1 MSEAVVMSDDKSV
14 EQVEE
19 LSVNEYLKTDSDFL
33 RGTIE
38 EGLDTAVTGS
48 FSEGDQQLIKFHGFY
63 QQDDRDLRNE
73 RKEQK
78 LEPLYSFMLRARVAG
93 GVCTPEQ
100 WLGVDEISST
110 LTSSNSIRLTT
121 RQTFQ
126 YHGISKRNLRTLIQG
141 LDSKA
146 LDSIAACGDVNR
158 NVMCNPNPVESR
170 LHEQAYYWAKQL
182 SDTYLPH
189 TKAYAEIWLGDD
201 KVVTCEGET
210 VEPVYGKTYLP
221 RKFKMAVAVPPDN
234 DVDVYT
240 NDLGLIAVAEEGEL
254 IGFNLV
260 AGGGMGSTHGE
271 VQTFPRLA
279 DDFGFIKSEDVL
291 KFAEAVLTVQRDWG
305 NRSNRKLSRLKYTI
319 VKYGYEVF
327 KAEVEKRAGVKFEPK
342 RDVVIGDRGDRYG
355 WIKGVDSKWHL
366 TLFIEGG
373 RIKDLPGQPLQTG
386 LREIAKI
393 HKGDFRMTSNQNFII
408 ASVAEEDKAE
418 IEALARSHGLM
429 GKLITETRGRSIACV
444 ALPTCALA
452 MAEAERYFP
461 DFLTKVEFLQE
472 KHGFLDQ
479 GIVIRMTGCPNGCAR
494 PFAAEIG
501 LVGKAP
507 GRYNLYLG
515 ASFEGTRLN
524 KLYRENI
531 QEAEI
536 LSELDGL
543 FARYVAERE
552 QGETFGNFTVRIGVV
567 TAVIDAAKDF
577 HEQSNH
583 A

>member
-1 MSEAVVMSDDKSV
+1 MSDEKSMSDKKSL
-14 EQVEE
+14 QKTATKDQK
-19 LSVNEYLKTDSDFL
+19 LAVNEYLKTDSDYL
-33 RGTIE
+33 RGTIKQ
-38 EGLDTAVTGS
+38 GLGTAVTGS
-48 FSEGDQQLIKFHGFY
+48 FSDGDQQLIKFHGFY

-78 LEPLYSFMLRARVAG
+78 LEPLYSFMLRARVPG
-93 GVCTPEQ
+93 GVCTTRQ
-100 WLGVDEISST
+100 WLGVDKIASE

-126 YHGISKRNLRTLIQG
+126 YHGIPKRNLKTIIRD
-141 LDSKA
+141 LDREA

-158 NVMCNPNPVESR
+158 NVMCNPNPVESK
-170 LHEQAYYWAKQL
+170 LHAQAYEWAKKL
-182 SDTYLPH
+182 SDNMLPH
-189 TKAYAEIWLGDD
+189 TKAYAEIWLDD
-201 KVVTCEGET
+201 EKLVTT
-210 VEPVYGKTYLP
+210 KDDAEPVYGETYLP

-240 NDLGLIAVAEEGEL
+240 NDLGFVAVAEEGEL
-254 IGFNLV
+254 VGFNLV

-271 VQTFPRLA
+271 VETFPRLA
-279 DDFGFIKSEDVL
+279 DDFGFIKLENTL
-291 KFAEAVLTVQRDWG
+291 KFAEAVMTVQRDWG
-305 NRSNRKLSRLKYTI
+305 NRVNRKRARLKYTI
-319 VKYGYEVF
+319 VDHGYEAF
-327 KAEVEKRAGVKFEPK
+327 KAELEKRVGVAFEPK

-355 WIKGVDSKWHL
+355 WIKGVENDWHL

-373 RIKDLPGQPLQTG
+373 RIKDMPGEPLQTG
-386 LREIAKI
+386 MREIAKV
-393 HKGDFRMTSNQNFII
+393 HKGDFRMTSNQNVII
-408 ASVAEEDKAE
+408 AGVHEDDKAQ
-418 IEALARSHGLM
+418 IEDLARQHGLM
-429 GKLITETRGRSIACV
+429 GRLISETRGHSIACV

-461 DFLTKVEFLQE
+461 DFLSKVESLQD

-479 GIVIRMTGCPNGCAR
+479 AIVIRMTGCPNGCAR

-524 KLYRENI
+524 KLHKENI

-536 LSELDGL
+536 MAELDSL
-543 FARYVAERE
+543 FGRYAAEKE
-552 QGETFGNFTVRIGVV
+552 AGETFGNFTVRVGVV
-567 TAVIDAAKDF
+567 KAVHDAAKEF
-577 HEQSNH
+577 HG
-583 A
+583 

>member
-1 MSEAVVMSDDKSV
+1 MSDDKSV
-14 EQVEE
+14 QKVEA
-19 LSVNEYLKTDSDFL
+19 LSVNEHLKTDSDFL
-33 RGTIE
+33 RGTIKQ
-38 EGLDTAVTGS
+38 GLDTAVTGS

-93 GVCTPEQ
+93 GVCSPEQ

-126 YHGISKRNLRTLIQG
+126 YHGISKRNLRALIQG

-182 SDTYLPH
+182 SDRYLPR

-201 KVVTCEGET
+201 KVATSEGED

-240 NDLGLIAVAEEGEL
+240 NDLGFIAVAEEGEL

-279 DDFGFIKSEDVL
+279 DDFGFVKAEDTL
-291 KFAEAVLTVQRDWG
+291 KFAEAILKVQRDWG

-327 KAEVEKRAGVKFEPK
+327 KAEVEQRAGVKFEPK
-342 RDVVIGDRGDRYG
+342 RDVIIGDRGDRYG
-355 WIKGVDSKWHL
+355 WIKGVDNQWHL

-386 LREIAKI
+386 LREIAKV

-408 ASVAEEDKAE
+408 ARVAEEDKAE

-429 GKLITETRGRSIACV
+429 GKVITETRGRSIACV

-515 ASFEGTRLN
+515 ANFEGTRLN

-536 LSELDGL
+536 LSELDSL
-543 FARYVAERE
+543 FARYAVERQE
-552 QGETFGNFTVRIGVV
+552 KETFGNFTVRIGAVS
-567 TAVIDAAKDF
+567 AVIDAAKDF
-577 HEQSNH
+577 HEQSSH
-583 A
+583 V

>member
-1 MSEAVVMSDDKSV
+1 MSEQK
-14 EQVEE
+14 
-19 LSVNEYLKTDSDFL
+19 LSANEHIKTDSDYL
-33 RGTIE
+33 RGTIR
-38 EGLDTAVTGS
+38 EGLGTEVTGA
-48 FSEGDQQLIKFHGFY
+48 FSDDDQQLIKFHGFY

-78 LEPLYSFMLRARVAG
+78 LEPLYSFMLRARVPG

-100 WLGVDEISST
+100 WLGVDKIASE

-126 YHGISKRNLRTLIQG
+126 YHGIPKRNLKTIIQG
-141 LDSKA
+141 LDREA

-158 NVMCNPNPVESR
+158 NVMCNPNPVESK
-170 LHEQAYYWAKQL
+170 LHQQAYFWAKKL
-182 SDTYLPH
+182 SDHLLPH
-189 TKAYAEIWLGDD
+189 TRAYAEIWLDEEKLLSTED
-201 KVVTCEGET
+201 EQSAA

-240 NDLGLIAVAEEGEL
+240 NDLGFIAVAQEGEL
-254 IGFNLV
+254 VGFNLV

-271 VQTFPRLA
+271 VETFPRLA
-279 DDFGFIKSEDVL
+279 DDFGFIKAEDTI
-291 KFAEAVLTVQRDWG
+291 KFAEAVMTVQRDWG
-305 NRSNRKLSRLKYTI
+305 NRSNRKRSRLKYTI
-319 VKYGYEVF
+319 VDHGFEAF
-327 KAEVEKRAGVKFEPK
+327 KAEVEKRAGVRFAPK

-355 WIKGVDSKWHL
+355 WVKGIDNHWHL

-373 RIKDLPGQPLQTG
+373 RVKDTQGKLLQTG

-393 HKGDFRMTSNQNFII
+393 HKGDFRMTSNQNIII
-408 ASVAEEDKAE
+408 AKVADEDKAE
-418 IEALARSHGLM
+418 IEALARKYGLM
-429 GKLITETRGRSIACV
+429 GQVITATRGHSIACV

-461 DFLTKVEFLQE
+461 EFIDHVDALQA
-472 KHGFLDQ
+472 KHAIGEQ
-479 GIVIRMTGCPNGCAR
+479 AIVVRMTGCPNGCAR

-501 LVGKAP
+501 FVGKAP
-507 GRYNLYLG
+507 GRYNMYLG

-524 KLYRENI
+524 KMYRENI

-536 LSELDGL
+536 LSELDAL
-543 FARYVAERE
+543 FGRYAAERE
-552 QGETFGNFTVRIGVV
+552 IGESFGDFTVRAGIVKPV
-567 TAVIDAAKDF
+567 LDAARDF
-577 HEQSNH
+577 HG
-583 A
+583 